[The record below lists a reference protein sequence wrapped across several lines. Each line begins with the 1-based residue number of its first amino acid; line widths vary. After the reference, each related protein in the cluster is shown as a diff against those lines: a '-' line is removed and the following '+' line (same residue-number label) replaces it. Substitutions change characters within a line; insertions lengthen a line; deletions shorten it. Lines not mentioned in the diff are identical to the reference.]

1 MKNKIL
7 IIANDYTTVYNF
19 RSELVKRL
27 IKEGY
32 EVVVALPDDE
42 RNVKL
47 AHMGCR
53 VTELK
58 MERFGKNPVKDIA
71 IEKNIKKILDKE
83 KPEVVLTYT
92 AKPNIYGAMACNKKK
107 VPCICNVT
115 GLGSNFQSKNAVAA
129 IMMMLQKKAYK
140 KTETVFFQ
148 NKSNLDFFKKSG
160 IVKGNAE
167 LLPGSGVNL
176 SENCLEEYVD
186 NDIPKFI
193 TVARI
198 RKDKGY
204 DELFDVIKRLKA
216 NGIKAEFHIV
226 GWYEDES
233 YKETV
238 DELIKDYGVVFYED
252 MPHEKVHNLMAECDC
267 LIHPSHHEG
276 MSNVILEA
284 AAIGRPCIVSDIPGC
299 MEGVDDGI
307 TGYYS
312 KVKDSNSLYE
322 AVLKFMD
329 MPYESRKEMAL
340 ASRKKMEEEFDREF
354 VIERYLNK
362 IEKFIKKEGRE
373 YELV

>member
-7 IIANDYTTVYNF
+7 IIANDFTTVYNF

-27 IKEGY
+27 AKEGF
-32 EVVVALPDDE
+32 EVVIALPDDE
-42 RNVKL
+42 RNAKF
-47 AHMGCR
+47 ADMGCR

-58 MERFGKNPVKDIA
+58 MERFGKNPIKDIA
-71 IEKNIKKILDKE
+71 IEKNIKKILDE
-83 KPEVVLTYT
+83 EHPNVVLTYT
-92 AKPNIYGAMACNKKK
+92 AKPNIYGAMACTKKK

-140 KTETVFFQ
+140 KTDTVFFQ
-148 NKSNLDFFKKSG
+148 NQSNLDFFKKSG

-176 SENCLEEYVD
+176 LDNCLEEYKN

-216 NGIKAEFHIV
+216 EGIKAEFHVV
-226 GWYEDES
+226 GWYEEES
-233 YKETV
+233 YKDTV
-238 DELIKDYGVVFYED
+238 DELIKDYGVVFYEN
-252 MPHEKVHNLMAECDC
+252 MPHEKVHNLMAECNC

-276 MSNVILEA
+276 MSNVVLEA
-284 AAIGRPCIVSDIPGC
+284 AAIGRPCVVSEIPGC
-299 MEGVDDGI
+299 MESVDDGI
-307 TGYYS
+307 TGFYS
-312 KVKDSNSLYE
+312 KVKDSDSLYK
-322 AVLKFMD
+322 AVVKFIN
-329 MPYESRKEMAL
+329 MPFEDKKNMAL
-340 ASRKKMEEEFDREF
+340 AARKKMEKEFDREF
-354 VIERYLNK
+354 VIEKYLEK
-362 IEKFIKKEGRE
+362 IDKLIGSEGRK